1 MPNPV
6 DKKPFGTTADGHAV
20 DAYTL
25 TNSSGA
31 SATIITY
38 GGIVTGLHVPDK
50 AGTLG
55 DVVLGFD
62 NLQQYETQS
71 PYFGALIGRVGNR
84 IAKGKFSLDGHDYTL
99 ATNNGPNSLHGGDK
113 GYDKRVWT
121 ASPVNSLDGP
131 ALRLT
136 LTDPDGAE
144 GYPGTVLVTVVYT
157 LTNTNALRIDYTAT
171 TDAPTPINLTNHSY
185 FNLKDAGATDMLG
198 HLLQVNADTYTPVD
212 DTLIPTG
219 EIAPVKNTPI
229 DFTQPKPIGRD
240 LKAMGGNPA
249 GYDHN
254 LVLRSTTGTLALAAT
269 VTEPTTGRRMEVW
282 TTQPGVQF
290 YSGNF
295 LDGTATGK
303 HNARYNQ
310 YHAFCLET
318 QHFPDAVHH
327 PNFPSII
334 LRPGQTYRQT
344 TEYRFTTTP

>member
-6 DKKPFGTTADGHAV
+6 DKKPFGATADGHAV
-20 DAYTL
+20 EAYTL

-38 GGIVTGLHVPDK
+38 GGTITQLHVPDNTGK
-50 AGTLG
+50 LG

-62 NLQQYETQS
+62 NLKQYETQS

-99 ATNNGPNSLHGGDK
+99 ATNNGPNSLHGGTK

-121 ASPVNSLDGP
+121 AAPVNSLDGP

-136 LTDPDGAE
+136 LTDSDGAE
-144 GYPGTVLVTVVYT
+144 GYPGTVQVIVVYT
-157 LTNTNALRIDYTAT
+157 LTNTNALRIEYTAT

-198 HLLQVNADTYTPVD
+198 HLLQVHADRYTPVD
-212 DTLIPTG
+212 ETLIPTG
-219 EIAPVKNTPI
+219 DIAPVKNTPI

-269 VTEPTTGRRMEVW
+269 VTEPTTGRHMEVW

-295 LDGTATGK
+295 LDGSATGK
-303 HNARYNQ
+303 GGARYNQ

-327 PNFPSII
+327 PNFPTII

-344 TEYRFTTTP
+344 TEYRFSAR